1 MDHDGESGE
10 VGVVDREAREALE
23 PVVVPEELFDSVL
36 SSVEGRGGGSFRSL
50 GMSPSVAVAVAV
62 TPGPGSSSTVRLILM
77 MSKQDGGVLVLIQ
90 RFW

>member
-50 GMSPSVAVAVAV
+50 GMSPSVAVAV
-62 TPGPGSSSTVRLILM
+62 RLILM

>member
-36 SSVEGRGGGSFRSL
+36 SSVEGRGKWGLLQILGNESLCGCGSCGDPS
-50 GMSPSVAVAVAV
+50 SPPDPHDVEA
-62 TPGPGSSSTVRLILM
+62 GWM
-77 MSKQDGGVLVLIQ
+77 E
-90 RFW
+90 F